1 MLLDSGMEIRYIIID
16 NVISRN
22 DRALTVEEGMAQRK
36 QLESGSK
43 GYSFE
48 RT

>member
-1 MLLDSGMEIRYIIID
+1 MEIRYIIID
-16 NVISRN
+16 YVSSRK
-22 DRALTVEEGMAQRK
+22 DRARTEEEGMAQRK